1 MKVQNKR
8 INSVHAQTFKYP
20 LVSYVF
26 VVLQQKVEV
35 FRKFVFATYNFRPV
49 RIFDTHF
56 RWHLKIYPPPHPTH
70 THTHTLVTSFL
81 FYITLNV
88 WIHVLV
94 PSEPVPIQT
103 SSKSTASIPAS
114 NSNRKTSMKGRSN
127 FSQCL
132 PSLIDWFQT
141 FLVWKVTDMKHTWR

>member
-1 MKVQNKR
+1 MAIVFMWLGFIFQWSDLLQR
-8 INSVHAQTFKYP
+8 GAQGNWAWDY
-20 LVSYVF
+20 
-26 VVLQQKVEV
+26 
-35 FRKFVFATYNFRPV
+35 
-49 RIFDTHF
+49 FDIDNF
-56 RWHLKIYPPPHPTH
+56 RWHLKIYPPHPTH

-88 WIHVLV
+88 RIHVLV

-141 FLVWKVTDMKHTWR
+141 FLLWKVTDMKHTWR